1 MGPFL
6 QARKMGID
14 IRHHK
19 DRKVHRRS
27 TKSEDIYVK
36 LLVKLYRFLARRTDA
51 GFNKV
56 VLKRLFMSRTNRPP
70 MSIARLIR
78 NMKKEGRDGKTAVV
92 VGTITDDKRIFKVPK
107 LTVCALHVTEAA
119 RSRILA
125 SGGTIMTFDQLAQ
138 QAQRE
143 RTPSSCKD
151 HAREEKCTGISDP
164 PQVYHTVT
172 PNHTFAPRDASSNK
186 LVVVVTAVVTRS
198 KQRLVLLTI
207 LLHCYLQ

>member
-1 MGPFL
+1 MGT
-6 QARKMGID
+6 RIMGID

-19 DRKVHRRS
+19 DRKVLRRS
-27 TKSEDIYVK
+27 AKSEDIYVK

-70 MSIARLIR
+70 LSIARLIR
-78 NMKKEGRDGKTAVV
+78 NMKKPGRDGKTAVC

-125 SGGTIMTFDQLAQ
+125 SGGTILTFDQLAQ
-138 QAQRE
+138 QARKGRE
-143 RTPSSCKD
+143 
-151 HAREEKCTGISDP
+151 
-164 PQVYHTVT
+164 VYRHFGPAPGVPHSHTKPYV
-172 PNHTFAPRDASSNK
+172 
-186 LVVVVTAVVTRS
+186 RS
-198 KQRLVLLTI
+198 KGRKFEQARGRR
-207 LLHCYLQ
+207 HSRGYKK